1 VAETAAVDLA
11 AALAVAREVA
21 AGMAEAKAEEERVA
35 ETAAVAEFVEKVEET
50 AAWVAG
56 LVSWKGGV
64 DVPERDSLV
73 LVAAKRVVSEVDR
86 GEVAT
91 VAELEAVKEAVA

>member
-1 VAETAAVDLA
+1 MAETAAVDLA

-50 AAWVAG
+50 AAWGAG
-56 LVSWKGGV
+56 LVRRKGGV
-64 DVPERDSLV
+64 DIPERDSLV
-73 LVAAKRVVSEVDR
+73 LVAAKRVVSAVDR

-91 VAELEAVKEAVA
+91 VAVLEAVKEAVA

>member
-21 AGMAEAKAEEERVA
+21 AGMAEAKAEEERLA
-35 ETAAVAEFVEKVEET
+35 ETAAVAVAEEKVEET

-56 LVSWKGGV
+56 LVRRKGVV
-64 DVPERDSLV
+64 DIPERDSLV
-73 LVAAKRVVSEVDR
+73 LVAAKRVVSAVDR

-91 VAELEAVKEAVA
+91 VAVLEAVKEAVA

>member
-56 LVSWKGGV
+56 LVRRKGGV
-64 DVPERDSLV
+64 DNPERDSLV
-73 LVAAKRVVSEVDR
+73 LVAAKRVVSAVDR

-91 VAELEAVKEAVA
+91 VAVLEAVKVAVA